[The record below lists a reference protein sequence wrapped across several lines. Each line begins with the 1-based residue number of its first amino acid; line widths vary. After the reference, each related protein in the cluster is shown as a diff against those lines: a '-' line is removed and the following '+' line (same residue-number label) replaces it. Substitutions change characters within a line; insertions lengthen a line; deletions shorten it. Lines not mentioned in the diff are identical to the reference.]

1 MTFLRSVGALAV
13 VVAGGALPG
22 AAQPGATHSG
32 ATHSGAAQSGGLT
45 LVRIDGPLDV
55 GTQALLHRALDGA
68 RTRGDRLVVELDTP
82 GGEVELMW
90 QLANALLDASREGV
104 STVAFVR
111 DRALSAG
118 ALLALAC
125 ERVYMR
131 SHATIGSALPVQIG
145 PGGLLPAAE
154 DEEVREKLSSA
165 LRGEFRGV
173 AEKRGRSGLLAQAM
187 VDPDVEVIEVR
198 VEGELR
204 LVSATEYDDLRRRQ
218 GQQPVEF
225 VRTVVPA
232 GELLNATGSEAVAL
246 GLADGLAESREELA
260 SKLGAAGVLPTEVLR
275 SRSEDLAGWLY
286 ALSPL
291 FLVAGFVLL
300 YLEFK
305 TPGLGL
311 PGALALG
318 AFAIVLFGRY
328 LVGLADI
335 PHVLLLVGGAGLVA
349 VELFVLP
356 GTLWFGLA
364 GALAIL
370 LGLIW
375 SFAGS
380 RLGFE
385 YGLDRA
391 ILVEESFRVVSAGF
405 LALLVV
411 WGLSRLL
418 PHTPLLSRMVLAHT
432 PVAPSSAM
440 PEAGGARAAVAR
452 VGAAGRATTALRPVG
467 KVVLDG
473 DPVLDFEA
481 RAEGVEIDAGS
492 RVRVVEVQPSG
503 RLVVRRSSEGEGEG
517 PGRIAEGA

>member
-1 MTFLRSVGALAV
+1 MTFLRSVGALALV
-13 VVAGGALPG
+13 LACG
-22 AAQPGATHSG
+22 AAST
-32 ATHSGAAQSGGLT
+32 TLAAQSGGLT
-45 LVRIDGPLDV
+45 LVRIDGPLDI

-68 RTRGDRLVVELDTP
+68 RERGDRLVIELDTP

-145 PGGLLPAAE
+145 PGGLVPAAE

-260 SKLGAAGVLPTEVLR
+260 SKLGTAGVVPTEVLR

-300 YLEFK
+300 YLELK

-311 PGALALG
+311 PGALALV
-318 AFAIVLFGRY
+318 AFAIVLFGRHM
-328 LVGLADI
+328 VGLADI

-349 VELFVLP
+349 LELFVLP
-356 GTLWFGLA
+356 GTLWLGLA
-364 GALAIL
+364 GGLAIL
-370 LGLIW
+370 LGLVW

-391 ILVEESFRVVSAGF
+391 IVVEESFRVVGAGF
-405 LALLVV
+405 VALLVV
-411 WGLSRLL
+411 WGLSRAL
-418 PHTPLLSRMVLAHT
+418 PHTPVFSRMVLVGGAA
-432 PVAPSSAM
+432 APAGAM
-440 PEAGGARAAVAR
+440 PEASDSHARVAR
-452 VGAAGRATTALRPVG
+452 VGAQGRATTALRPVG

-473 DPVLDFEA
+473 EPALDHEA
-481 RAEGVEIDAGS
+481 RAEGAEIALGA

-503 RLVVRRSSEGEGEG
+503 RLVVA
-517 PGRIAEGA
+517 AEGGGPA